1 MKIVLETN
9 RIVIVIIGISLLF
22 ITSELMGVTNL
33 IDDNGINKQSSGLQC
48 RGLYCEYI
56 VERDITE
63 INDNNCD
70 YSVHGDGEDG
80 ATYFCNDTKF
90 GDCILKDNYLSDDRK
105 YLICER

>member
-33 IDDNGINKQSSGLQC
+33 IDDNGTNKQSK
-48 RGLYCEYI
+48 YN
-56 VERDITE
+56 VERDVTE
-63 INDNNCD
+63 INDRDCD

-90 GDCILKDNYLSDDRK
+90 GDCILKDNYKSDDRK